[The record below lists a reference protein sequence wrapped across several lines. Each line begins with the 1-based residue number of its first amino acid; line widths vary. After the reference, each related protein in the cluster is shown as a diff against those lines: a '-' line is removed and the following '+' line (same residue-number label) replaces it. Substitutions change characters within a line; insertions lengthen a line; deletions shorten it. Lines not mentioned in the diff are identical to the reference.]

1 MADNNPVFSLLPV
14 QAGLLRHLSLSLPD
28 MGLDLDT
35 LLEREGY
42 TSSLWLDNQ
51 QEVQALLLENLL
63 SHCLNETGD
72 ELFGFHLAQ
81 RVRPEGFGVL
91 GYIRQA
97 CQNLQD
103 FILLCIRYEHLLSG
117 FGKTGLQKEP
127 GRCVWSWSAYTL
139 NPTFERH
146 ASEFILAAFSTTRSL
161 LKDPQCPWLT
171 EVRFTHSAPQTMA
184 ARKEV
189 EAHFGCRV
197 RYNQKHNGLVMPLET
212 LSQPFN
218 SADPGLMHSLE
229 QHAQSLEASRTVKG
243 FYYRAY
249 KITREQILS
258 RQASKE
264 NLASALGISSR
275 HLHRQLSRENINYR
289 ALHEQV
295 MLTLAIEYLSTSDR
309 TIENIAMALGYTESQ
324 SFIRWFKKQTG
335 QTPSRY
341 RDISLSRKP

>member
-1 MADNNPVFSLLPV
+1 
-14 QAGLLRHLSLSLPD
+14 

-42 TSSLWLDNQ
+42 NSSLWLDEQ
-51 QEVQALLLENLL
+51 QEVPALLLEKLL

-81 RVRPEGFGVL
+81 QARPEGFGVL

-103 FILLCIRYEHLLSG
+103 FILLCIRYEHLISG
-117 FGKTGLQKEP
+117 FGKTRLLKEP
-127 GRCVWSWSAYTL
+127 GRCVWSWSAHTL

-146 ASEFILAAFSTTRSL
+146 ATEFILTVCSTTRSL
-161 LKDPQCPWLT
+161 LKDPKYAWLI

-184 ARKEV
+184 ARKEM
-189 EAHFGCRV
+189 EAHFGCRI
-197 RYNQKHNGLVMPLET
+197 RYNQKHSGLVMLPEVLT
-212 LSQPFN
+212 LPFN

-229 QHAQSLEASRTVKG
+229 RHAQSLEAAQVDKG
-243 FYYRAY
+243 FYYVAY
-249 KITREQILS
+249 QTMKSLLLS
-258 RQASKE
+258 KRASKQ
-264 NLASALGISSR
+264 NLAQALGISSR
-275 HLHRQLSRENINYR
+275 HLHRQLAREHINYR
-289 ALHEQV
+289 TLHDQVLLTQAIDALSE
-295 MLTLAIEYLSTSDR
+295 SNR
-309 TIENIAMALGYTESQ
+309 TIEDIALALGYTESQ

-341 RDISLSRKP
+341 RESTLSQPR